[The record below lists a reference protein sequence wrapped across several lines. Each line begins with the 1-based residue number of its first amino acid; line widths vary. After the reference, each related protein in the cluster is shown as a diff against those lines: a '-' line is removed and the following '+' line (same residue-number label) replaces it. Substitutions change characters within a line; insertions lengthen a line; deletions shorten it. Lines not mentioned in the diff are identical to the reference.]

1 MRTLAIKI
9 GIVTVIASA
18 ALWGSSGI
26 ATAGGGCMHSTG
38 PTTGRGDAVE
48 MLDYCFTSTVLYVE
62 RGTDVTWTNRD
73 DTGHNIVGVGGT
85 WGNPDLTLN
94 TGDTASYRFDEDGV
108 FPYACWIHPGM
119 IGAIVVGDGVGK
131 DLAGVVAGPATAAA
145 TPGRR
150 RIASSPRRPETV
162 AIDATSIWVAGAA
175 LVLGGLSAGRS
186 RWRCGTGGRSPSP
199 ARPSARGSSS
209 RPARSCPP
217 AGARA

>member
-1 MRTLAIKI
+1 MRSHAIRF
-9 GIVTVIASA
+9 GIVTMIASA

-26 ATAGGGCMHSTG
+26 AVAGGGCMHSTG

-94 TGDTASYRFDEDGV
+94 NGDTASYRFDEDGV

-131 DLAGVVAGPATAAA
+131 DLAGVVAGPVTAAGDA
-145 TPGRR
+145 ASTQDVSTPVVQDGGF
-150 RIASSPRRPETV
+150 
-162 AIDATSIWVAGAA
+162 DATIVWVAVAA
-175 LVLGGLSAGRS
+175 LVLAGLGWAFAVAMRNRRKAPVAG
-186 RWRCGTGGRSPSP
+186 
-199 ARPSARGSSS
+199 
-209 RPARSCPP
+209 
-217 AGARA
+217 

>member
-1 MRTLAIKI
+1 MRSHAIRF
-9 GIVTVIASA
+9 GIVTMIASA

-26 ATAGGGCMHSTG
+26 AVAGGGCMHSTG

-94 TGDTASYRFDEDGV
+94 EGDTASYRFDEDGV

-131 DLAGVVAGPATAAA
+131 DLAGVVAGPVTAADDA
-145 TPGRR
+145 ASTQDVSTPVVQDGGF
-150 RIASSPRRPETV
+150 
-162 AIDATSIWVAGAA
+162 DATIVWVAVAA
-175 LVLGGLSAGRS
+175 LVLAGLGWAFAVAMRNRRKAPVAG
-186 RWRCGTGGRSPSP
+186 
-199 ARPSARGSSS
+199 
-209 RPARSCPP
+209 
-217 AGARA
+217 

>member
-1 MRTLAIKI
+1 MRILAVKI

-26 ATAGGGCMHSTG
+26 AAAGGGCMHSTG
-38 PTTGRGDAVE
+38 PTTGRGDSVE

-119 IGAIVVGDGVGK
+119 IGAIVVGDGVGT
-131 DLAGVVAGPATAAA
+131 DLTAVVPGAAGGDAGSAE
-145 TPGRR
+145 
-150 RIASSPRRPETV
+150 IASSPLVENGSDDVTG
-162 AIDATSIWVAGAA
+162 IWVVGAA
-175 LVLGGLSAGRS
+175 LVLGAL
-186 RWRCGTGGRSPSP
+186 
-199 ARPSARGSSS
+199 
-209 RPARSCPP
+209 
-217 AGARA
+217 AGAFAVAMRNRRKEPVAG

>member
-1 MRTLAIKI
+1 MRSHAIRF

-26 ATAGGGCMHSTG
+26 ALAGGGCMHSTG
-38 PTTGRGDAVE
+38 PTTGRGDTVE

-94 TGDTASYRFDEDGV
+94 EGDTASYRFDEDGV

-119 IGAIVVGDGVGK
+119 IGAIVVGDGVGR
-131 DLAGVVAGPATAAA
+131 DLAGVVAGPATAAGDA
-145 TPGRR
+145 ASTQEV
-150 RIASSPRRPETV
+150 SSPVVQEGRS
-162 AIDATSIWVAGAA
+162 DATIIWVAVAA
-175 LVLGGLSAGRS
+175 LVLAGLGWAFAMAMRNRRKEPVAG
-186 RWRCGTGGRSPSP
+186 
-199 ARPSARGSSS
+199 
-209 RPARSCPP
+209 
-217 AGARA
+217 

>member
-1 MRTLAIKI
+1 MRSHAIRF
-9 GIVTVIASA
+9 GIVTMIASA

-26 ATAGGGCMHSTG
+26 AVAGGGCMHSTG

-94 TGDTASYRFDEDGV
+94 EGDTASYRFDEDGV

-119 IGAIVVGDGVGK
+119 IGAIIVGDGVGK
-131 DLAGVVAGPATAAA
+131 DLAGVVAGPVTAAGDA
-145 TPGRR
+145 ASTQDVSTPVVQDGGF
-150 RIASSPRRPETV
+150 
-162 AIDATSIWVAGAA
+162 DATIVWVAVAA
-175 LVLGGLSAGRS
+175 LVLAGLGWAFAVAMRNRRKAPVAG
-186 RWRCGTGGRSPSP
+186 
-199 ARPSARGSSS
+199 
-209 RPARSCPP
+209 
-217 AGARA
+217 

>member
-1 MRTLAIKI
+1 MRFHAIRF
-9 GIVTVIASA
+9 GVVTVIASA

-26 ATAGGGCMHSTG
+26 AVAGGGCMHSTG

-94 TGDTASYRFDEDGV
+94 NGDTASYRFDEDGV

-131 DLAGVVAGPATAAA
+131 DLAGVVAGPVTAADDA
-145 TPGRR
+145 ASTQDVSTPVVQDGGF
-150 RIASSPRRPETV
+150 
-162 AIDATSIWVAGAA
+162 DATIVWVAVAA
-175 LVLGGLSAGRS
+175 LVLAGLGWAFAVAMRNRRKAPVAG
-186 RWRCGTGGRSPSP
+186 
-199 ARPSARGSSS
+199 
-209 RPARSCPP
+209 
-217 AGARA
+217 

>member
-1 MRTLAIKI
+1 MRSHAIRF

-26 ATAGGGCMHSTG
+26 AVAGGGCMHSTG
-38 PTTGRGDAVE
+38 PTTGRGDTVE

-94 TGDTASYRFDEDGV
+94 NGDTASYRFDEDGV

-131 DLAGVVAGPATAAA
+131 DLAGVVAGPATAAGDA
-145 TPGRR
+145 ASTQDVSTPVVQDGGF
-150 RIASSPRRPETV
+150 
-162 AIDATSIWVAGAA
+162 DATIVWVAVAA
-175 LVLGGLSAGRS
+175 LVLAGLGWAFAVAMRNRRKEPVAG
-186 RWRCGTGGRSPSP
+186 
-199 ARPSARGSSS
+199 
-209 RPARSCPP
+209 
-217 AGARA
+217 

>member
-1 MRTLAIKI
+1 MRSHAIRF
-9 GIVTVIASA
+9 GIVTMIASA

-26 ATAGGGCMHSTG
+26 AVAGGGCMHSTG

-94 TGDTASYRFDEDGV
+94 EGDTASYRFDEDGV

-131 DLAGVVAGPATAAA
+131 DLAGVVAGPVTAAGDA
-145 TPGRR
+145 ASTQDVSTPVVQDGGF
-150 RIASSPRRPETV
+150 
-162 AIDATSIWVAGAA
+162 DATIVWVAVAA
-175 LVLGGLSAGRS
+175 LVLAGLGWAFAVAMRNRRKAPVAG
-186 RWRCGTGGRSPSP
+186 
-199 ARPSARGSSS
+199 
-209 RPARSCPP
+209 
-217 AGARA
+217 